1 MNEVVKVQS
10 MIGNPVEQIA
20 EQKQDFIKY
29 AKWGIAL
36 LACAV
41 LAPLVAMGIA
51 GMVGLGVAG
60 AIGLIGINAAPVL
73 AEKAANWK
81 YEALEKA
88 ANDHYRAMD
97 AERLGHLK
105 KVQTQAAENP
115 IETAVTQSQAF
126 KERGVQQLN
135 AITAYGTEVNNFET
149 MVQGFTK
156 KYPEQAARYKQQL
169 EVMNKALKFKQD
181 KYSEL
186 QRNIKLMDEQI
197 EFLRANWKMSQALQK
212 ANALA
217 GMDTED
223 PMAQLK
229 TDAAIDAVVNSINRA
244 FAEMDSSVLSDT
256 AQAGRGTITAR
267 AELING
273 TPGMQSLTSDASPTL
288 QLQTN
293 VDSMETILARQRAA
307 S

>member
-1 MNEVVKVQS
+1 MVNEVVVA
-10 MIGNPVEQIA
+10 NPVQQVA

-29 AKWGIAL
+29 AKWGITL
-36 LACAV
+36 VACAV

-51 GMVGLGVAG
+51 GMVGLLVAG
-60 AIGLIGINAAPVL
+60 GIGLIGINAAPVL

-115 IETAVTQSQAF
+115 IETAVVQSQAF
-126 KERGVQQLN
+126 KDRGVKQLD
-135 AITAYGTEVNNFET
+135 AITAYGTEVNNFQSMTE
-149 MVQGFTK
+149 GFAK
-156 KYPEQAARYKQQL
+156 KYPDQAQRYKQQL
-169 EVMNKALKFKQD
+169 DVMKQALAFKQK

-186 QRNIKLMDEQI
+186 QQNIRLMDEQI

-229 TDAAIDAVVNSINRA
+229 TDAAIDSVVNSINRA
-244 FAEMDSSVLSDT
+244 FAEMDSSVLQDT
-256 AQAGRGTITAR
+256 AQVGKGTITQR
-267 AELING
+267 VDMIND
-273 TPGMQSLTSDASPTL
+273 TPGMQSLTMDASPTL
-288 QLQTN
+288 QLQTQ
-293 VDSMETILARQRAA
+293 VDSMETIIARQRAT
-307 S
+307 SK

>member
-1 MNEVVKVQS
+1 MVNEVVV
-10 MIGNPVEQIA
+10 NPVQQVA

-29 AKWGIAL
+29 AKWGITL
-36 LACAV
+36 VACAV

-51 GMVGLGVAG
+51 GMVGLLIAG
-60 AIGLIGINAAPVL
+60 AIGIIGINAAPVL
-73 AEKAANWK
+73 ADKAANWK

-88 ANDHYRAMD
+88 ANDHYRAME
-97 AERLGHLK
+97 AERLSHLK
-105 KVQTQAAENP
+105 KVQQQAAENP

-126 KERGVQQLN
+126 KERGTKQLE

-149 MVQGFTK
+149 MTQGFAK

-169 EVMNKALKFKQD
+169 DVMKQALQFKQK

-186 QRNIKLMDEQI
+186 QQNIRLMDEQI

-217 GMDTED
+217 GVDTED

-244 FAEMDSSVLSDT
+244 FAEMDSSVLADT
-256 AQAGRGTITAR
+256 AQAGKGTITNR

-273 TPGMQSLTSDASPTL
+273 TPGMQAITSDASPVL
-288 QLQTN
+288 QLQQ
-293 VDSMETILARQRAA
+293 VESMETILARQAA
-307 S
+307 TK

>member
-1 MNEVVKVQS
+1 MNEVDSSVQTD
-10 MIGNPVEQIA
+10 
-20 EQKQDFIKY
+20 EQKKQQFVNY
-29 AKWGIAL
+29 ATWGGAI

-41 LAPLVAMGIA
+41 LAPVAWLAVSGIVGMLIA
-51 GMVGLGVAG
+51 GG
-60 AIGLIGINAAPVL
+60 IGLVGINVAPIAALKL
-73 AEKAANWK
+73 ANMK
-81 YEALEKA
+81 
-88 ANDHYRAMD
+88 YRAMD
-97 AERLGHLK
+97 AEQLSHIK

-115 IETAVTQSQAF
+115 IETAVAQSQAF
-126 KERGVQQLN
+126 KDRGVQQLN

-149 MVQGFTK
+149 MTAGFAK
-156 KYPEQAARYKQQL
+156 KYPDQAQRYKQQL
-169 EVMNKALKFKQD
+169 DVMKQALQFKQK

-186 QRNIKLMDEQI
+186 QQNIRLMDEQI

-244 FAEMDSSVLSDT
+244 FAEMDSSVLSDA
-256 AQAGRGTITAR
+256 AQTGKSTITSR

-273 TPGMQSLTSDASPTL
+273 TPGMQAITNDASPAL
-288 QLQTN
+288 QLQQVQS
-293 VDSMETILARQRAA
+293 VDAVLARQQTNK
-307 S
+307 